1 MIRLQILA
9 LLSALL
15 GCRAVHAPPET
26 AATPATPATPEVQA
40 TASCESV
47 GVTLP
52 AGFADAPGVPLPS
65 WPTAYAP
72 VQAPW
77 NGGVQHGESCVAQT
91 TGEVVV
97 YRVFGGP
104 AGQMGY
110 WWSPSN
116 PTTRYGGASE
126 WRSAN
131 AVCASFNDATQLAA
145 CTLPTGTAVYLGPTQ
160 SIVTVTDGAVSC
172 LYPANDVALQ
182 INLTKALPDTTPCT
196 VEDTPPEWRSK

>member
-1 MIRLQILA
+1 MIRLPILA

-15 GCRAVHAPPET
+15 GCRPYHAPPAT
-26 AATPATPATPEVQA
+26 AAAPVTPATPEVQE
-40 TASCESV
+40 TASCASV

-52 AGFADAPGVPLPS
+52 AGFSEAQDVALPI
-65 WPTAYAP
+65 WPTPYAP

-77 NGGVQHGESCVAQT
+77 NGGVQNGKSCVART
-91 TGEVVV
+91 TSDVVI

-110 WWSPSN
+110 WWSPNN
-116 PTTRYGGASE
+116 PTALYAGASE
-126 WRSAN
+126 WRAAN

-145 CTLPTGTAVYLGPTQ
+145 CTLPIGTAVYLGPTQ

-196 VEDTPPEWRSK
+196 VEDTPPEWRGK